1 MVHMLLLRCWVISR
15 AALAAGCV
23 WLMPTRPSMDFD
35 NETEVWDTK
44 VWAHTCVCTYEYVC
58 MHPHLVS
65 ASDLACVVGILQDSS
80 VETTKLLLHTLIA
93 IGHLRPDLLESMS
106 ALETLVIAV
115 RQGVLRYYR
124 ENTREVEMG
133 GSTEEQQ
140 SLELL
145 LLFLTLLM
153 DVLSPDMGMEE
164 AELGEWWFIYRMC
177 LLLALLVSDASGEL
191 LVARSLRLR
200 SLCVRAC
207 VRACVRIVLCSI
219 LFVHVWAFLPKCV
232 LQGCDT
238 HSWISWEFCSQL
250 Q

>member
-1 MVHMLLLRCWVISR
+1 MGTAEKYSFLAALELDDADLLDVKLNKLLEYLGKCHQGDSCLDYFLLEDCAGL
-15 AALAAGCV
+15 AALA
-23 WLMPTRPSMDFD
+23 S
-35 NETEVWDTK
+35 
-44 VWAHTCVCTYEYVC
+44 
-58 MHPHLVS
+58 HL
-65 ASDLACVVGILQDSS
+65 LNKDSS

-164 AELGEWWFIYRMC
+164 AELVNFSDELVMHVANLCDYETHCSSVVEASVCC
-177 LLLALLVSDASGEL
+177 L
-191 LVARSLRLR
+191 
-200 SLCVRAC
+200 VRKANQ
-207 VRACVRIVLCSI
+207 L
-219 LFVHVWAFLPKCV
+219 
-232 LQGCDT
+232 
-238 HSWISWEFCSQL
+238 SQL
-250 Q
+250 SF